1 MKKCLMSKWYIF
13 CLFLTKSIKV
23 LKLSWNVFGS
33 RSWSWNNCYWGVRNE
48 TEKIWSIFLL
58 VAKIEVDDFFFTQF
72 YLKLPNRNDDESMT
86 YLLFISLSFEAERV
100 RAWFYN
106 HGLLL
111 LSVDRRRT
119 DDHHYLTKFATTS
132 FQKLHPL
139 CFTPS
144 PWWHFS
150 FSIIAEVIT
159 WR

>member
-1 MKKCLMSKWYIF
+1 MYLGQDLEVETIVTEEYAMRPKKFEVFF
-13 CLFLTKSIKV
+13 CLSR
-23 LKLSWNVFGS
+23 KL
-33 RSWSWNNCYWGVRNE
+33 RS
-48 TEKIWSIFLL
+48 TI
-58 VAKIEVDDFFFTQF
+58 FFFTQF